1 MKLTYFGLKNPKK
14 VVLEVKGNKKEFVFT
29 PFGQTEVPDDYGAL
43 LLRNAGDVFKRIDK
57 DERAPN
63 PKPNPKGEGY
73 VGELAADQL
82 PSVKD
87 QIEEDTKAEEGV
99 TVEQI
104 IDNTKTKNNKN
115 HLKTNKRG

>member
-115 HLKTNKRG
+115 HSKTNKRG